1 MTTKTDVVLPI
12 LQTEAVKSLVS
23 TSNVLAGLS
32 DTSLATLLV
41 KVLPYGLPVN
51 APKELWV
58 ASILGCLEALL
69 AQWDG
74 SFEAKYEAAQ
84 KQMQA
89 RGTAYQ
95 SKEAA
100 GEPISEALMMANAP
114 SLEVQFAE
122 FRTAVWQELSTIHE
136 WLFWLSKAILAPEDE
151 PEESTARAHDPE
163 G

>member
-12 LQTEAVKSLVS
+12 LQTEAVKGLVS
-23 TSNVLAGLS
+23 TSNVLTGLS

-41 KVLPYGLPVN
+41 KVLPSGLPVN

-58 ASILGCLEALL
+58 ASILEGLKALL

-74 SFEAKYEAAQ
+74 SFEAKYEAAR

-95 SKEAA
+95 NKGAT
-100 GEPISEALMMANAP
+100 GMTDAP

-122 FRTAVWQELSTIHE
+122 FRTAVWQELGTIHE

-163 G
+163 D